1 VALAAVATLG
11 LGVGACDGDD
21 DQNAGSDGID
31 VSDAWARSSPA
42 GVTAGAA
49 YMTIV
54 SAGDDQL
61 VGVAVP
67 SDIAATVELH
77 ESVVG
82 GGQDAATTDDH
93 DTTVT
98 EDPDAAMTMR
108 PLSVV
113 ELPSGEAVAFEPG
126 GLHMMLVDLARPLE
140 SGSSFDLTLEFATAA
155 PKTVSVDIRDEAP

>member
-1 VALAAVATLG
+1 
-11 LGVGACDGDD
+11 
-21 DQNAGSDGID
+21 
-31 VSDAWARSSPA
+31 
-42 GVTAGAA
+42 
-49 YMTIV
+49 
-54 SAGDDQL
+54 
-61 VGVAVP
+61 VP

-108 PLSVV
+108 SVSVV
-113 ELPSGEAVAFEPG
+113 ELPSGEAVAFESG
-126 GLHMMLVDLARPLE
+126 GLHMMLVDLVRPLE
-140 SGSSFDLTLEFATAA
+140 SGSSFELTLEFAAAA